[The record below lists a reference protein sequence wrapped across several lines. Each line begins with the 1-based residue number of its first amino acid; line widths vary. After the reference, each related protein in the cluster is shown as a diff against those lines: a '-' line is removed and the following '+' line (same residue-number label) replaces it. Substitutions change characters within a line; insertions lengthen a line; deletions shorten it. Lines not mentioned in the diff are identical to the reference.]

1 MKKKSQSLNFLNSS
15 KKEYN
20 MGKII
25 QFPNLFQKERIGSKY
40 RIKELE
46 LLREYLEQCDQDMS
60 TLLDQLDVLNREL
73 LVLNSEY
80 DTIIKRI
87 KELNE
92 IDNKE

>member
-46 LLREYLEQCDQDMS
+46 LLRVYLEQCDEDMS

>member
-1 MKKKSQSLNFLNSS
+1 
-15 KKEYN
+15 

-25 QFPNLFQKERIGSKY
+25 QFPSLFQKERIGSKY

-46 LLREYLEQCDQDMS
+46 LLRVYLEQCDEDMS

>member
-1 MKKKSQSLNFLNSS
+1 MC
-15 KKEYN
+15 
-20 MGKII
+20 I
-25 QFPNLFQKERIGSKY
+25 RDSKY
-40 RIKELE
+40 RVKELE

-80 DTIIKRI
+80 DIIIKRI

>member
-1 MKKKSQSLNFLNSS
+1 
-15 KKEYN
+15 

-25 QFPNLFQKERIGSKY
+25 QFPTLFQKERIGSKY

>member
-1 MKKKSQSLNFLNSS
+1 
-15 KKEYN
+15 

-25 QFPNLFQKERIGSKY
+25 QFPTLFHKERIGNKY
-40 RIKELE
+40 RVKELE
-46 LLREYLEQCDQDMS
+46 LLREYLEQCDEDMS

-80 DTIIKRI
+80 DIIIKRI

>member
-1 MKKKSQSLNFLNSS
+1 MC
-15 KKEYN
+15 
-20 MGKII
+20 I
-25 QFPNLFQKERIGSKY
+25 RDSKY
-40 RIKELE
+40 RVKELE

>member
-1 MKKKSQSLNFLNSS
+1 
-15 KKEYN
+15 

-25 QFPNLFQKERIGSKY
+25 QFPTLFQKERIGSKY

-46 LLREYLEQCDQDMS
+46 LLRVYLEQCDEDMS

>member
-1 MKKKSQSLNFLNSS
+1 MA
-15 KKEYN
+15 
-20 MGKII
+20 KII
-25 QFPNLFQKERIGSKY
+25 QFPTLFKKERIGNKY

-80 DTIIKRI
+80 DIIIKRI

>member
-1 MKKKSQSLNFLNSS
+1 MA
-15 KKEYN
+15 
-20 MGKII
+20 KII
-25 QFPNLFQKERIGSKY
+25 QFPTLFQKERIGSKY

-46 LLREYLEQCDQDMS
+46 LLRVYLEQCDEDMS

>member
-25 QFPNLFQKERIGSKY
+25 QFPTLFQKERIGSKY

-46 LLREYLEQCDQDMS
+46 LLRVYLEQCDEDMS

>member
-1 MKKKSQSLNFLNSS
+1 
-15 KKEYN
+15 

-25 QFPNLFQKERIGSKY
+25 QFPTLFQKERIGSKY

-46 LLREYLEQCDQDMS
+46 LLRAYLEQCDEDMS